1 MVDENTGDNTEAGSL
16 PAGQV
21 EGAQAEG
28 AQGAEGTQT
37 EEQIAAAA
45 STAEGD
51 KGAAEGVEGVDFVT
65 KDGKKFYS
73 GFDKHPEW
81 REMKDGQGELQGILE
96 KNGFKSGA
104 ELTAALE
111 SGQSLQE
118 VLGDQDAATVIE
130 ASNNW
135 NKAEEF
141 WAEQEAAKLKEG
153 ESDPETVTRLE
164 TEIATLKEQR
174 KTETARNAETKST
187 KDALKVFDTEV
198 ASTVDGEKL
207 SESEA
212 KLAKL
217 FLGMDNPMDDVDI
230 KSKTAVRQAVGSNL
244 KAFKTLLMSVK
255 QSAVDRYVSG
265 KSEIIPVGKEVGAAP
280 IDTGERFTVGK
291 DETTEQALAR
301 ANQTLIE
308 YLNGAKAA

>member
-1 MVDENTGDNTEAGSL
+1 MVEENTGDNTEAGSL
-16 PAGQV
+16 PAGQEGV
-21 EGAQAEG
+21 EAGAAAGTE
-28 AQGAEGTQT
+28 AGAET

-73 GFDKHPEW
+73 GFDKHPDW

-96 KNGFKSGA
+96 KNGFKDGA

-118 VLGDQDAATVIE
+118 ILGDQDAATVIE

-135 NKAEEF
+135 NKAEDF

-153 ESDPETVTRLE
+153 ETEPETVTRLE

-174 KTETARNAETKST
+174 KMETARNAEVKST
-187 KDALKVFDTEV
+187 KDALQVFDSEV

-244 KAFKTLLMSVK
+244 KAFKTLLTSVK
-255 QSAVDRYVSG
+255 QAAVDGYVSG
-265 KSEIIPVGKEVGAAP
+265 KSEIIPVSTEVGAAP
-280 IDTGERFTVGK
+280 IDTGKRFTVGK
-291 DETTEQALAR
+291 DESTEQALAR
-301 ANQTLIE
+301 ANTMLVD